1 MNITISKKLYGGFG
15 VIILLMLCISVF
27 TLFRIDQISTI
38 SDEIEADDLPG
49 VILYLQVLDEVGDMQ
64 SNVLEYMTGETDE
77 IENFEENYKEFNNF
91 YSKLKPLESA
101 SQKDRDKM
109 AKIKSL
115 VDGYVK
121 RSRDEVF
128 SRYNPDTEKW
138 AFALIKNL
146 EAGVGVELE
155 TLLDKLK
162 EEEYNDALS
171 STDLQESL
179 NDDLPGVRLY
189 LELID
194 EAGDMLASVTSYSAG
209 DLSKKAAF
217 DKDAQSFEK
226 YLNQLKPLERKPNE
240 VANLNKIYEL
250 YSLIKSESYLVFDK
264 FDPTGRAIALSSVDD
279 MEHSIFDVVEGIL
292 DASAN
297 EEKEDATKAIR
308 KNSELLNNMKTLL
321 IIATLIALIFGTMLS
336 HILAKSINGRLSKV
350 LAVASSISDGN
361 LSVAPIEDPSTDEI
375 GILGQMMNNMLISLN
390 ALLQEIHVVANN
402 VHHSSS
408 EILSAS
414 QEAQKSCNE
423 QVLKTTTMA
432 EAAEKMSQSISSIAE
447 QSAQASVN
455 AESSGSLAVEGG
467 TIVDRSVTSINK
479 VSVMVSDIA
488 KTIDNLGRRS
498 DEIGAVIQVID
509 GIAEQTNLLALN
521 AAIEAARAGDQG
533 RGFAVVA
540 DEVRQLASRTSGATK
555 EVANSIGAIQQE
567 TKEIIVSINR
577 SSALVN
583 ETVEFTEKAGVS
595 LKSIVQS
602 ADELNNMISSIA
614 KVTDDQLAST
624 NKIVEDVNLVNG
636 SATDVLDINKLTSS
650 RVENLNNQAEQL
662 EVLIGRFK
670 LRA

>member
-1 MNITISKKLYGGFG
+1 MNITISEKLYGGFG
-15 VIILLMLCISVF
+15 VIILLMLCISIF

-38 SDEIEADDLPG
+38 SDEIGSDDLPG
-49 VILYLQVLDEVGDMQ
+49 VILYLHVLDEVGDMQ

-77 IENFEENYKEFNNF
+77 IENFEENYKEFNNY
-91 YSKLKPLESA
+91 YSQLKPLESV

-109 AKIKSL
+109 ANIKSL

-138 AFALIKNL
+138 AFALIKKL
-146 EAGVGVELE
+146 EAGIGVELE
-155 TLLDKLK
+155 ALLDKLK
-162 EEEYNDALS
+162 EQKYSDALS
-171 STDLQESL
+171 STDLQKSL

-194 EAGDMLASVTSYSAG
+194 EAGDMLASVASYTAG

-217 DKDAQSFEK
+217 DKDAQSFAT

-240 VANLNKIYEL
+240 VADLNKIFEL
-250 YSLIKSESYLVFDK
+250 YSLIKSESYLIFDK
-264 FDPTGRAIALSSVDD
+264 FDPTGRATALRSVDD
-279 MEHSIFDVVEGIL
+279 MEHSIFDVVEGVL

-297 EEKEDATKAIR
+297 EEKADATKAIR
-308 KNSELLNNMKTLL
+308 KNSELLDSMKILL
-321 IIATLIALIFGTMLS
+321 IIATLIALIFGTVLS

-350 LAVASSISDGN
+350 LAVASNINDGN
-361 LSVAPIEDPSTDEI
+361 LSVAPIEDASTDEI

-414 QEAQKSCNE
+414 QEAQISCNE

-432 EAAEKMSQSISSIAE
+432 EAAEKMSQSVSEIAE
-447 QSAQASVN
+447 QSAQASIN
-455 AESSGSLAVEGG
+455 AESSGSLAAEGG
-467 TIVDRSVTSINK
+467 SIVDSSVTSINQ
-479 VSVMVSDIA
+479 VSIMVGDIA
-488 KTIDNLGRRS
+488 KTIENLGRRS

-583 ETVEFTEKAGVS
+583 ETVDFTEKAGDS

-614 KVTDDQLAST
+614 KVTEDQLAST
-624 NKIVEDVNLVNG
+624 NRIVQDVNLVNG
-636 SATDVLDINKLTSS
+636 SATDVLDINKLTSR
-650 RVENLNNQAEQL
+650 RVENLNNQAQQL